1 MQLGLGQAVD
11 EGLDCGHSFS
21 VVRERLLD
29 AGFEL
34 LDEIVDR
41 RWPGSIRLPVEGFD
55 PDELTPPDLT
65 YAGVNVQRRKLS
77 IVGAKV
83 DACVRSLDK
92 NERQV
97 SSFRRRGFVECS
109 DKVAERFV
117 SGEIRRPRLDGH
129 RPRLFEISFKGG

>member
-1 MQLGLGQAVD
+1 MARTELNQRDRQNGAFEMQMQLGLGQAAD
-11 EGLDCGHSFS
+11 EGLNIGHSFS

-41 RWPGSIRLPVEGFD
+41 RWPGSVRLPVEGFD
-55 PDELTPPDLT
+55 PDELTSRALRP
-65 YAGVNVQRRKLS
+65 AGVNVQRRKLS

-97 SSFRRRGFVECS
+97 RSFRRFGFVECS
-109 DKVAERFV
+109 NKVTERFV
-117 SGEIRRPRLDGH
+117 GGEI
-129 RPRLFEISFKGG
+129 